1 VLFSTLFAVLFAAA
15 GPASAHAS
23 VVSSD
28 PVDGSR
34 LKAAPATVI
43 ITFDQ
48 PVGLGD
54 VGYLHVTDQN
64 GNKVDAG
71 PAFHPNGNGAQ
82 VEDKLKPGLGDGTYT
97 ASFRIISADSHPVA
111 GTVRFIVGNGVLS
124 AAPPAG
130 ATVNHATTV
139 VFDMARWVSFA
150 GFALIAGSWLWLS
163 VWPAGRSDRRAR
175 VVAWTGVGAGAVGAV
190 AETVL
195 QGPYT
200 AGTGLSNITRW
211 QLLDST
217 LHASFGEYHCVRLVL
232 IGVVALFFGVAMQ
245 PAAQPEAQ
253 PEAEPVPAATPPM
266 PERPRRRFVLGALFG
281 LLILAMAYTF
291 AEVGHPETTSPTWVS
306 VPDDMAHITA
316 MAVWL
321 GGLVLLAACVFPR
334 RDPDELRVVVPMFSR
349 VAIIAIAV
357 LAASGT
363 YLALRGVQTVDA
375 IFTTTYGLLVVVKV
389 ALLLG
394 IVVLGYGNRSVLR
407 RRDPVGSAERVRR
420 SVLVEVVLAIGIL
433 VATSLLVAQPRGA
446 EALAVVRAHPR
457 SGAVDIG
464 GGRIVTVTLDPG
476 KHGDIAATVVLTG
489 AQPVQVT
496 ATAVLPSRQLGPI
509 PLDLRPNGHDVY
521 GASGVLLPAAGNWR
535 IDLVVTTSKF
545 SATTGSVTIHLY

>member
-1 VLFSTLFAVLFAAA
+1 VARRVATLGVLLAALFGVLFVAA

-34 LKAAPATVI
+34 LKAAPAAVT

-71 PAFHPNGNGAQ
+71 SAFHPNGNGAQ

-111 GTVRFIVGNGVLS
+111 GTVRFVVGNGVLS

-150 GFALIAGSWLWLS
+150 GFALIAGAWLWLS

-175 VVAWTGVGAGAVGAV
+175 AVAWTGVGSAAVGAV

-232 IGVVALFFGVAMQ
+232 IGVIALFFGVAMQ
-245 PAAQPEAQ
+245 P
-253 PEAEPVPAATPPM
+253 VDSATP
-266 PERPRRRFVLGALFG
+266 RREFVPGAFFA
-281 LLILAMAYTF
+281 LLVVAMAYTF

-306 VPDDMAHITA
+306 VPDDMAHVVA
-316 MAVWL
+316 MGVWL

-334 RDPDELRVVVPMFSR
+334 RDPDELRVVLPIFSR
-349 VAIIAIAV
+349 VALVAIGV

-389 ALLLG
+389 ALLCG
-394 IVVLGYGNRSVLR
+394 IVALGYGNRSVLR

-420 SVLVEVVLAIGIL
+420 AVLVEVVLAIGIL

-446 EALAVVRAHPR
+446 EALAVVRAQPR

-476 KHGDIAATVVLTG
+476 KHGDIAATVVFTG
-489 AQPVQVT
+489 TQPVQVT
-496 ATAVLPSRQLGPI
+496 ATAVLPSQELGPI
-509 PLDLRPNGHDVY
+509 PLDLRPNGHDIY

-545 SATTGSVTIHLY
+545 SATTASVTIHLY